1 MQKLLAS
8 DHFTIIWAFISS
20 LYWEAFKI
28 SLQTDNSSLRYN
40 VSNFIEIVKFVAR
53 GNFVRA

>member
-1 MQKLLAS
+1 M
-8 DHFTIIWAFISS
+8 
-20 LYWEAFKI
+20 

-40 VSNFIEIVKFVAR
+40 VSKFIEIVEFVAR